1 MAKEDQTTRFFFYIH
16 WMIYFKFFQELFR
29 SRWWKK
35 KEKEGTKR
43 VRARIT
49 GRPGKLRHT
58 PRCSGIHQ
66 VSPVTTQSAKPLTI
80 PILPSK
86 NLSSTNAPTR
96 PQTPGPMFC
105 HRARVQSRSFVRSL
119 PTIQLCR
126 WPRCLV
132 AFLTNWGDEGSLV
145 TRFENKFVRAGSLMD
160 RVPFQFPSFASPPPP
175 PLRTS
180 LERPP
185 INRANISSFF
195 SRERSKDPSFPNF
208 EFLNS
213 NHPRDTPRFL
223 HSSFFKIS
231 AGQDPVEID
240 YRRTGESVD
249 FAPLEDPFLVYLHGE
264 KEKDV

>member
-1 MAKEDQTTRFFFYIH
+1 MGSRIKEVEKWQRRIKRQGFFFYIH

-66 VSPVTTQSAKPLTI
+66 VSPATTQSAKPLTI

-105 HRARVQSRSFVRSL
+105 HRARVQSRSFVRSFVADNSTL
-119 PTIQLCR
+119 SVAAMS
-126 WPRCLV
+126 RC
-132 AFLTNWGDEGSLV
+132 FSD
-145 TRFENKFVRAGSLMD
+145 K
-160 RVPFQFPSFASPPPP
+160 
-175 PLRTS
+175 LR
-180 LERPP
+180 
-185 INRANISSFF
+185 
-195 SRERSKDPSFPNF
+195 
-208 EFLNS
+208 
-213 NHPRDTPRFL
+213 
-223 HSSFFKIS
+223 
-231 AGQDPVEID
+231 
-240 YRRTGESVD
+240 RRG
-249 FAPLEDPFLVYLHGE
+249 
-264 KEKDV
+264 